1 MYEERLESMREEI
14 RARSLDTPYN
24 LDLIDRIGKLYETRD
39 NLQRDIDERG
49 VSTPYRELKDG
60 TLVYKKNDCIAEL
73 LKVDTTIQ
81 SIIFALGLRA
91 RDQKEKD
98 APIDL

>member
-14 RARSLDTPYN
+14 RAKSLDTPYN
-24 LDLIDRIGKLYETRD
+24 LDLIERIGKLYETRD
-39 NLQRDIDERG
+39 KLQEDIDTRG
-49 VSTPYRELKDG
+49 VSTPYKQFQDG
-60 TLVYKKNDCIAEL
+60 TFVYKKNDCIAEL
-73 LKVDTTIQ
+73 LKVDATIQ
-81 SIIFALGLRA
+81 SIIYALGLRA